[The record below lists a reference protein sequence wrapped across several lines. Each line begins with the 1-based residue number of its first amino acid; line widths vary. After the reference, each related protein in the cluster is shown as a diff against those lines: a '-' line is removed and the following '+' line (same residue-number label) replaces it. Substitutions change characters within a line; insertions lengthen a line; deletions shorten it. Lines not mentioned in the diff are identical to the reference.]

1 MLYIQHIITTCMY
14 YVKLCKKQNEKLL
27 KTYNLGQI
35 NTKTYEDKRQL
46 IMSDENM
53 FLDIVKICICILIGK
68 DSTEKLYNYIKNI
81 EFKRWTTTKEFKEI
95 LQEIQLK
102 EILEMSFLEDD
113 EDIIF
118 QTKKTK
124 EILEMIEYVTNKFY
138 EKFEKAKIE
147 ENLLDYIDL
156 EKYTLKLL
164 YDKKEDLSKEV
175 SKENTI
181 IKIEEK
187 YGSLDN
193 LRENIKI
200 EYDIEKLEE
209 IYNEIFEIIQER
221 FLNYTELLN
230 NKYVL
235 SDIAKAMKEDV
246 EEIAVD
252 EYQDINMLQE
262 YIIRA
267 VSNKNIFRVGDPK
280 QSIYGFRNS
289 RPELFVEK
297 ENNIDNENKVIY
309 LDKNFRSLENVL
321 EITNN
326 VFSRIMTKETGI
338 IDYNENHYLKKGR
351 YITGEFRL
359 QENSDI
365 SFLDNLEIS
374 SLSEEEIQDRIN
386 FFKPEILLINT
397 KEEEEESDDE
407 EDTEDNK
414 EVSEDINDETLEEI
428 ESIEKEAI
436 GIAKRIIT
444 LKEEYIRR
452 GKKLDYKDIVILLR
466 SVSNKAGRYQE
477 ILEKFGIPCYTDV
490 NESFL
495 EIPEVSLICSYLDII
510 ENPLNDINMLAVLR
524 SYFFKMDIDEF
535 TRIKVVE
542 KEITN
547 GQKENNFYESKKQKK
562 IFKYH

>member
-1 MLYIQHIITTCMY
+1 
-14 YVKLCKKQNEKLL
+14 
-27 KTYNLGQI
+27 
-35 NTKTYEDKRQL
+35 
-46 IMSDENM
+46 
-53 FLDIVKICICILIGK
+53 
-68 DSTEKLYNYIKNI
+68 
-81 EFKRWTTTKEFKEI
+81 
-95 LQEIQLK
+95 
-102 EILEMSFLEDD
+102 MSFLEDD

-138 EKFEKAKIE
+138 EKFEKAKTE

-164 YDKKEDLSKEV
+164 YDKKEEDKEKYKDLDKN
-175 SKENTI
+175 K
-181 IKIEEK
+181 EEK
-187 YGSLDN
+187 NLKKSNDLNNLNDSNNITEKIVEKYKDLES
-193 LRENIKI
+193 LRESIKI

-209 IYNEIFEIIQER
+209 IYNDIFEIIQKE

-235 SDIAKAMKEDV
+235 SNIAKSMKEDV

-359 QENSDI
+359 QGDSDK
-365 SFLDNLEIS
+365 SSLEDLEIS
-374 SLSEEEIQDRIN
+374 SLSEEEIKNRIN
-386 FFKPEILLINT
+386 FYKPEILMVNT
-397 KEEEEESDDE
+397 KESEEELDENNDENDINIEKDE
-407 EDTEDNK
+407 EEIR
-414 EVSEDINDETLEEI
+414 ELEEI
-428 ESIEKEAI
+428 ESLEKEAI
-436 GIAKRIIT
+436 AISKRIIG
-444 LKEEYIRR
+444 LKNEYKEN
-452 GKKLDYKDIVILLR
+452 GKNLEYRDIVILLR
-466 SVSNKAGRYQE
+466 SVNNKAGRYQE

-547 GQKENNFYESKKQKK
+547 GAKENNFYESILIYITYIDEKRKGNLQISLHEKMVYDKCKKLIEELERLKK
-562 IFKYH
+562 LEEEKGLYEVLKDIIIESRILYST

>member
-1 MLYIQHIITTCMY
+1 
-14 YVKLCKKQNEKLL
+14 
-27 KTYNLGQI
+27 
-35 NTKTYEDKRQL
+35 
-46 IMSDENM
+46 
-53 FLDIVKICICILIGK
+53 
-68 DSTEKLYNYIKNI
+68 
-81 EFKRWTTTKEFKEI
+81 
-95 LQEIQLK
+95 
-102 EILEMSFLEDD
+102 MSFLEDD

-124 EILEMIEYVTNKFY
+124 EVLEMIEYITAKFY
-138 EKFEKAKIE
+138 EKFEKIKME

-164 YDKKEDLSKEV
+164 YDKKEEGISLRISKQN
-175 SKENTI
+175 ENNI
-181 IKIEEK
+181 IDKIVEK
-187 YGSLDN
+187 YEDLDN
-193 LRENIKI
+193 LRESIKI

-209 IYNEIFEIIQER
+209 IYSNIAEIIESG
-221 FLNYTELLN
+221 FANYTESLN
-230 NKYVL
+230 NKYEL
-235 SDIAKAMKEDV
+235 SNIAKAMKEDV

-297 ENNIDNENKVIY
+297 EQNISNENKVIY

-359 QENSDI
+359 QENSNI
-365 SFLDNLEIS
+365 SDLESLEIY
-374 SLSEEEIQDRIN
+374 SLSEENIRNKIE

-397 KEEEEESDDE
+397 KEEEEEKEKDEDYNSDYDYDNS
-407 EDTEDNK
+407 DTGSDADTDDK
-414 EVSEDINDETLEEI
+414 ILEEI
-428 ESIEKEAI
+428 EGLEKEAI
-436 GIAKRIIT
+436 GIAKRIIK
-444 LKEEYIRR
+444 LREEYKKI
-452 GKKLDYKDIVILLR
+452 GKRLEYKDIVILLR
-466 SVSNKAGRYQE
+466 SVNKRAGRYQE
-477 ILEKFGIPCYTDV
+477 ILEKFGIPCYTDT

-547 GQKENNFYESKKQKK
+547 GQKENNFYESILIYISYIEEKINKNEVLKTAEKMVYSKCKKLVEELNRLKK
-562 IFKYH
+562 LEEEKGLYEVLKDIIIESRILYST

>member
-1 MLYIQHIITTCMY
+1 
-14 YVKLCKKQNEKLL
+14 
-27 KTYNLGQI
+27 
-35 NTKTYEDKRQL
+35 
-46 IMSDENM
+46 
-53 FLDIVKICICILIGK
+53 
-68 DSTEKLYNYIKNI
+68 
-81 EFKRWTTTKEFKEI
+81 
-95 LQEIQLK
+95 
-102 EILEMSFLEDD
+102 MSFLEDD
-113 EDIIF
+113 EDIIV

-124 EILEMIEYVTNKFY
+124 EILGMIEYVTNKFY
-138 EKFEKAKIE
+138 EKFEKAKTE

-164 YDKKEDLSKEV
+164 YDKKEEDKEKYKDLDKN
-175 SKENTI
+175 K
-181 IKIEEK
+181 EEK
-187 YGSLDN
+187 NLKKSNDLNNLNDSNNITEKIVEKYKDLES
-193 LRENIKI
+193 LRESIKI

-209 IYNEIFEIIQER
+209 IYNDIFEIIQKE

-230 NKYVL
+230 NKYML
-235 SDIAKAMKEDV
+235 SNIAKSMKEDV

-359 QENSDI
+359 QGDSDK
-365 SFLDNLEIS
+365 SSLEDLEIS
-374 SLSEEEIQDRIN
+374 LLSEEEIKNRIN
-386 FFKPEILLINT
+386 FYKPEILMVNT
-397 KEEEEESDDE
+397 KESEEELDENNDENDINIEKDE
-407 EDTEDNK
+407 EEIR
-414 EVSEDINDETLEEI
+414 ELEEI
-428 ESIEKEAI
+428 ESLEKEVIAI
-436 GIAKRIIT
+436 SKRIIG
-444 LKEEYIRR
+444 LKKEYKEN
-452 GKKLDYKDIVILLR
+452 GKNLEYRDIVILLR
-466 SVSNKAGRYQE
+466 SVNNKAGRYQE

-547 GQKENNFYESKKQKK
+547 GAKENNFYESILIYITYIDEKRKGNLQISLHEKMVYDKCKKLIEELERLKK
-562 IFKYH
+562 LEEEKGLYEVLKDIIIESRILYST

>member
-1 MLYIQHIITTCMY
+1 
-14 YVKLCKKQNEKLL
+14 
-27 KTYNLGQI
+27 
-35 NTKTYEDKRQL
+35 
-46 IMSDENM
+46 
-53 FLDIVKICICILIGK
+53 
-68 DSTEKLYNYIKNI
+68 
-81 EFKRWTTTKEFKEI
+81 
-95 LQEIQLK
+95 
-102 EILEMSFLEDD
+102 MSFLEDN

-124 EILEMIEYVTNKFY
+124 EILEMIEYITNKFY
-138 EKFEKAKIE
+138 EKFEKAKTE

-164 YDKKEDLSKEV
+164 YDKKEEDKEKCKDLDKN
-175 SKENTI
+175 K
-181 IKIEEK
+181 EEK
-187 YGSLDN
+187 KLKKSNDLNNLNDSNNIIEKIVERYKNLES
-193 LRENIKI
+193 LRESIKI

-209 IYNEIFEIIQER
+209 IYNDIFEIIQKE

-230 NKYVL
+230 NKYML
-235 SDIAKAMKEDV
+235 SNIAKSMKEDV

-297 ENNIDNENKVIY
+297 EDNIDNENKVIY

-359 QENSDI
+359 QG
-365 SFLDNLEIS
+365 DNDKSSLEDLEIS
-374 SLSEEEIQDRIN
+374 SLSEEEIKNRIN
-386 FFKPEILLINT
+386 FYKSEILMVNT
-397 KEEEEESDDE
+397 KESEEELDENNDENDIHIEKDE
-407 EDTEDNK
+407 EEIR
-414 EVSEDINDETLEEI
+414 ELEEI
-428 ESIEKEAI
+428 ESLEKEAI
-436 GIAKRIIT
+436 AISKRIIG
-444 LKEEYIRR
+444 LKNEYNEN
-452 GKKLDYKDIVILLR
+452 GKNLEYRDIVILLR
-466 SVSNKAGRYQE
+466 SVNNKAGRYQE

-547 GQKENNFYESKKQKK
+547 GAKENNFYESILIYITYIDEKRKENLQISLHEKMVYDKCKKLIEELERLKK
-562 IFKYH
+562 LEEEKGLYEVLKDIIIESRILYST

>member
-1 MLYIQHIITTCMY
+1 
-14 YVKLCKKQNEKLL
+14 
-27 KTYNLGQI
+27 
-35 NTKTYEDKRQL
+35 
-46 IMSDENM
+46 
-53 FLDIVKICICILIGK
+53 
-68 DSTEKLYNYIKNI
+68 
-81 EFKRWTTTKEFKEI
+81 
-95 LQEIQLK
+95 
-102 EILEMSFLEDD
+102 MSFLEDD

-138 EKFEKAKIE
+138 EKFEKAKTE

-164 YDKKEDLSKEV
+164 YDKKEQDNEV
-175 SKENTI
+175 DKD
-181 IKIEEK
+181 KEEK
-187 YGSLDN
+187 LDN
-193 LRENIKI
+193 LNYSDYSYNSNNITEKIGERYNDLEGLRESIKI

-235 SDIAKAMKEDV
+235 SDIAKSMKEDV

-365 SFLDNLEIS
+365 SSLDNLEIS

-397 KEEEEESDDE
+397 KEEEEESDDS
-407 EDTEDNK
+407 EDIEDNK
-414 EVSEDINDETLEEI
+414 EENKNEQKKENALEESEDINDETLEEI

-452 GKKLDYKDIVILLR
+452 GKKLDYKNIVILLR

-547 GQKENNFYESKKQKK
+547 GQKENNFYESILIYIEYIDEKAKENIQISLNEKMVYSKCKKLIEELNRLKK
-562 IFKYH
+562 LEEEKGLYEVLKDIIIESRILYST

>member
-1 MLYIQHIITTCMY
+1 
-14 YVKLCKKQNEKLL
+14 
-27 KTYNLGQI
+27 
-35 NTKTYEDKRQL
+35 
-46 IMSDENM
+46 
-53 FLDIVKICICILIGK
+53 
-68 DSTEKLYNYIKNI
+68 
-81 EFKRWTTTKEFKEI
+81 
-95 LQEIQLK
+95 
-102 EILEMSFLEDD
+102 MSFLEDD

-138 EKFEKAKIE
+138 EKFEKAKTE

-164 YDKKEDLSKEV
+164 YDKKEQDKEV
-175 SKENTI
+175 DK
-181 IKIEEK
+181 EEK
-187 YGSLDN
+187 LENLNYSDYSYNSNNIIEKIVEKYQDLES
-193 LRENIKI
+193 LRESIKI

-209 IYNEIFEIIQER
+209 IYNGIFKIIQER

-235 SDIAKAMKEDV
+235 SDIAKSMKEDV

-365 SFLDNLEIS
+365 SSLDDLEIS

-397 KEEEEESDDE
+397 KEEESDDL

-414 EVSEDINDETLEEI
+414 EENKNEQKKENALEKSEDINDETLEEI

-444 LKEEYIRR
+444 LKEEYIKR

-547 GQKENNFYESKKQKK
+547 GQKENNFYESILIYIDYIDEKAKENIQISLNEKMVYSKCKKLIEELNRLKK
-562 IFKYH
+562 LEEEKGLYEVLKDIIIESRILYST

>member
-1 MLYIQHIITTCMY
+1 
-14 YVKLCKKQNEKLL
+14 
-27 KTYNLGQI
+27 
-35 NTKTYEDKRQL
+35 
-46 IMSDENM
+46 
-53 FLDIVKICICILIGK
+53 
-68 DSTEKLYNYIKNI
+68 
-81 EFKRWTTTKEFKEI
+81 
-95 LQEIQLK
+95 
-102 EILEMSFLEDD
+102 MSFLEDD

-124 EILEMIEYVTNKFY
+124 EVLEMIEYITAKFY
-138 EKFEKAKIE
+138 EKFEKIKME

-164 YDKKEDLSKEV
+164 YDKKEEEGISLRISKQN
-175 SKENTI
+175 ENNI
-181 IKIEEK
+181 IGKIVEK
-187 YGSLDN
+187 YEDLDN
-193 LRENIKI
+193 LRESIKI

-209 IYNEIFEIIQER
+209 IYSNIAEIIESE
-221 FLNYTELLN
+221 FANYTESLN
-230 NKYVL
+230 NKYEL
-235 SDIAKAMKEDV
+235 SNIAKAMKEDV

-297 ENNIDNENKVIY
+297 EQNISNENKVIY

-359 QENSDI
+359 QENSNI
-365 SFLDNLEIS
+365 SDLENLEIY
-374 SLSEEEIQDRIN
+374 SLSEENIRNKIE

-397 KEEEEESDDE
+397 KEEEKEEDEEKDEGKNLEKNLEINLQNNIELASLGDDNENYDAETDDE
-407 EDTEDNK
+407 
-414 EVSEDINDETLEEI
+414 ILEEI
-428 ESIEKEAI
+428 EGLEKEAI
-436 GIAKRIIT
+436 GIAKRIIK
-444 LKEEYIRR
+444 LREEYKKI
-452 GKKLDYKDIVILLR
+452 GKRLEYKDIVILLR
-466 SVSNKAGRYQE
+466 SVNKRAGRYQE
-477 ILEKFGIPCYTDV
+477 ILEKFGIPCYTDT

-535 TRIKVVE
+535 TRIKVLE

-547 GQKENNFYESKKQKK
+547 GQKENNFYESILIYMSYIEEKINKNEVLKTAEKMVYSKCKKLVEELNRLKK
-562 IFKYH
+562 LEEEKGLYEVLKDIIIESRILYST

>member
-1 MLYIQHIITTCMY
+1 
-14 YVKLCKKQNEKLL
+14 
-27 KTYNLGQI
+27 
-35 NTKTYEDKRQL
+35 
-46 IMSDENM
+46 
-53 FLDIVKICICILIGK
+53 
-68 DSTEKLYNYIKNI
+68 
-81 EFKRWTTTKEFKEI
+81 
-95 LQEIQLK
+95 
-102 EILEMSFLEDD
+102 MSFLEDD
-113 EDIIF
+113 EDIIV

-124 EILEMIEYVTNKFY
+124 EILGMIEYVTNKFY
-138 EKFEKAKIE
+138 EKFEKAKTE

-164 YDKKEDLSKEV
+164 YDKKEEDKEKYKDLDKN
-175 SKENTI
+175 K
-181 IKIEEK
+181 EEK
-187 YGSLDN
+187 NLKKSNDLNNLNDSNNITEKIVEKYKDLES
-193 LRENIKI
+193 LRESIKI

-209 IYNEIFEIIQER
+209 IYNDIFEIIQKE

-230 NKYVL
+230 NKYML
-235 SDIAKAMKEDV
+235 SNIAKSMKEDV

-365 SFLDNLEIS
+365 SSLDDLEIS
-374 SLSEEEIQDRIN
+374 SLSEGEIQDMIN

-397 KEEEEESDDE
+397 KEEEEESDDVE
-407 EDTEDNK
+407 NTEGNK
-414 EVSEDINDETLEEI
+414 EENEDINNETLEEI

-547 GQKENNFYESKKQKK
+547 GQKENNFYESILIYIDYIDEKAKENIQISLNEKMVYSKCKKLIEELNRLKK
-562 IFKYH
+562 LEEEKGLYELLKDIIIESRILYST

>member
-1 MLYIQHIITTCMY
+1 
-14 YVKLCKKQNEKLL
+14 
-27 KTYNLGQI
+27 
-35 NTKTYEDKRQL
+35 
-46 IMSDENM
+46 
-53 FLDIVKICICILIGK
+53 
-68 DSTEKLYNYIKNI
+68 
-81 EFKRWTTTKEFKEI
+81 
-95 LQEIQLK
+95 
-102 EILEMSFLEDD
+102 MSFLEDD

-187 YGSLDN
+187 CGNLDN
-193 LRENIKI
+193 LRESIKI
-200 EYDIEKLEE
+200 EYDIAKLEE
-209 IYNEIFEIIQER
+209 IYNEIFGIIQER

-365 SFLDNLEIS
+365 SSLDNLEIS

-397 KEEEEESDDE
+397 KEEEESDDVE
-407 EDTEDNK
+407 GIDDNK
-414 EVSEDINDETLEEI
+414 EENKNEQKKENALEESEDINDETLEEI

-436 GIAKRIIT
+436 AIAKRIIA

-466 SVSNKAGRYQE
+466 SVNNKAGRYQE

-510 ENPLNDINMLAVLR
+510 ENPLNDMNMLAVLR

-547 GQKENNFYESKKQKK
+547 GQKENNFYESILIYIDYIDEKAKENIQISLKEKMVYSKCKKLIEELTRLKK
-562 IFKYH
+562 LEEEKGLYEVLKDIIIESRILYST

>member
-1 MLYIQHIITTCMY
+1 
-14 YVKLCKKQNEKLL
+14 
-27 KTYNLGQI
+27 
-35 NTKTYEDKRQL
+35 
-46 IMSDENM
+46 
-53 FLDIVKICICILIGK
+53 
-68 DSTEKLYNYIKNI
+68 
-81 EFKRWTTTKEFKEI
+81 
-95 LQEIQLK
+95 
-102 EILEMSFLEDD
+102 MSFLEDD

-124 EILEMIEYVTNKFY
+124 EVLEMIEYITAKFY
-138 EKFEKAKIE
+138 EKFEKIKME

-164 YDKKEDLSKEV
+164 YDKKEEGISLRISKQN
-175 SKENTI
+175 ENNI
-181 IKIEEK
+181 IEKIIEK
-187 YGSLDN
+187 YEDLDN
-193 LRENIKI
+193 LRESIKI

-209 IYNEIFEIIQER
+209 IYSNIAEIIESE
-221 FLNYTELLN
+221 FANYSENLN
-230 NKYVL
+230 NKYEL
-235 SDIAKAMKEDV
+235 SNIAKAMKEDV

-359 QENSDI
+359 QENSNI
-365 SFLDNLEIS
+365 SDLENLEIY
-374 SLSEEEIQDRIN
+374 SLSEENIRNKIE

-397 KEEEEESDDE
+397 KEEEEEEEKDEGKNLEKNLESNLQNNIELASLGDDNENYDNTDTDDE
-407 EDTEDNK
+407 
-414 EVSEDINDETLEEI
+414 ILEEI
-428 ESIEKEAI
+428 EGLEKEAI
-436 GIAKRIIT
+436 GIAKRIIK
-444 LKEEYIRR
+444 LREEYKKI
-452 GKKLDYKDIVILLR
+452 GKRLEYKDIVILLR
-466 SVSNKAGRYQE
+466 SVNKRAGRYQE
-477 ILEKFGIPCYTDV
+477 ILEKFGIPCYTDT

-535 TRIKVVE
+535 TRIKVLE

-547 GQKENNFYESKKQKK
+547 GQKENNFYESILIYISYIEEKINKNEALKTAEKMVYSKCKKLVEELNRLKK
-562 IFKYH
+562 LEEEKGLYEVLKDIIIESRILYGT

>member
-1 MLYIQHIITTCMY
+1 
-14 YVKLCKKQNEKLL
+14 
-27 KTYNLGQI
+27 
-35 NTKTYEDKRQL
+35 
-46 IMSDENM
+46 
-53 FLDIVKICICILIGK
+53 
-68 DSTEKLYNYIKNI
+68 
-81 EFKRWTTTKEFKEI
+81 
-95 LQEIQLK
+95 
-102 EILEMSFLEDD
+102 MSFLEDD
-113 EDIIF
+113 EDIIV

-124 EILEMIEYVTNKFY
+124 EILGMIEYVTNKFY
-138 EKFEKAKIE
+138 EKFEKAKTE

-164 YDKKEDLSKEV
+164 YDKKEEDKEKYKDLDKN
-175 SKENTI
+175 K
-181 IKIEEK
+181 EEK
-187 YGSLDN
+187 NLKKSNDLNNLNDSNNITEKIVEKYQDLES

-209 IYNEIFEIIQER
+209 IYNYIFEIIQKE

-230 NKYVL
+230 NKYML
-235 SDIAKAMKEDV
+235 SNIAKSMKEDV

-297 ENNIDNENKVIY
+297 EDNIDNENKVIY

-359 QENSDI
+359 QG
-365 SFLDNLEIS
+365 DNDKSSLEDLEIS
-374 SLSEEEIQDRIN
+374 LLSEEEIKNRIN
-386 FFKPEILLINT
+386 FYKPEILMVNT
-397 KEEEEESDDE
+397 KESEKELDENNDENDIHIEKDEEEIRE
-407 EDTEDNK
+407 
-414 EVSEDINDETLEEI
+414 LEEI
-428 ESIEKEAI
+428 ESLEKEAI
-436 GIAKRIIT
+436 AISKRIIG
-444 LKEEYIRR
+444 LKEEYKEN
-452 GKKLDYKDIVILLR
+452 GKNLEYRDIVILLR
-466 SVSNKAGRYQE
+466 SVNNKAGRYQE

-547 GQKENNFYESKKQKK
+547 GAKENNFYESILIYITYIDEKRKENLQISLHEKMVYDKCKKLIEELERLKK
-562 IFKYH
+562 LEEEKGLYEVLKDIIIESRILYST

>member
-1 MLYIQHIITTCMY
+1 
-14 YVKLCKKQNEKLL
+14 
-27 KTYNLGQI
+27 
-35 NTKTYEDKRQL
+35 
-46 IMSDENM
+46 
-53 FLDIVKICICILIGK
+53 
-68 DSTEKLYNYIKNI
+68 
-81 EFKRWTTTKEFKEI
+81 
-95 LQEIQLK
+95 
-102 EILEMSFLEDD
+102 MSFLEDD

-124 EILEMIEYVTNKFY
+124 EVLEMIEYITAKFY
-138 EKFEKAKIE
+138 EKFEKIKME

-164 YDKKEDLSKEV
+164 YDKKEEGISLRISKQN
-175 SKENTI
+175 ENNI
-181 IKIEEK
+181 IGKIVEK
-187 YGSLDN
+187 YEDLDN
-193 LRENIKI
+193 LRESIKI
-200 EYDIEKLEE
+200 EYDIEKLEK
-209 IYNEIFEIIQER
+209 IYSNIAEIIESE
-221 FLNYTELLN
+221 FANYTESLN
-230 NKYVL
+230 NKYEL
-235 SDIAKAMKEDV
+235 SNIAKAMKEDV

-297 ENNIDNENKVIY
+297 EQNISNENKVIY

-359 QENSDI
+359 QENSNI
-365 SFLDNLEIS
+365 SDLENLEIY
-374 SLSEEEIQDRIN
+374 SLSEENIRNKIE

-397 KEEEEESDDE
+397 KEEEEEEEKDEGKNLEKNLESNLQNNIELASLGDDNENYDNTDTDDE
-407 EDTEDNK
+407 
-414 EVSEDINDETLEEI
+414 ILEEI
-428 ESIEKEAI
+428 EGLEKEAI
-436 GIAKRIIT
+436 GIAKRIIK
-444 LKEEYIRR
+444 LREEYKKI
-452 GKKLDYKDIVILLR
+452 GKRLEYKDIVILLR
-466 SVSNKAGRYQE
+466 SVNKRAGRYQE
-477 ILEKFGIPCYTDV
+477 ILEKFGIPCYTDT

-547 GQKENNFYESKKQKK
+547 GQKENNFYESILIYISYIEEKINKNEVLKTAEKMVYSKCKKLVEELNRLKK
-562 IFKYH
+562 LEEEKGLYEVLKDIIIESRILYST

>member
-1 MLYIQHIITTCMY
+1 
-14 YVKLCKKQNEKLL
+14 
-27 KTYNLGQI
+27 
-35 NTKTYEDKRQL
+35 
-46 IMSDENM
+46 
-53 FLDIVKICICILIGK
+53 
-68 DSTEKLYNYIKNI
+68 
-81 EFKRWTTTKEFKEI
+81 
-95 LQEIQLK
+95 
-102 EILEMSFLEDD
+102 MSFLEDD

-124 EILEMIEYVTNKFY
+124 EVLEMIEYITNKFY
-138 EKFEKAKIE
+138 EKFEKAKTE

-164 YDKKEDLSKEV
+164 YDKKEEEGISLIISKQN
-175 SKENTI
+175 ENNI
-181 IKIEEK
+181 IGKIIEK
-187 YGSLDN
+187 YEDLDN
-193 LRENIKI
+193 LRESIKI

-209 IYNEIFEIIQER
+209 IYSNIVEIIESG
-221 FLNYTELLN
+221 FANYTESLN
-230 NKYVL
+230 NKYEL
-235 SDIAKAMKEDV
+235 SDIAKSMKEDV

-267 VSNKNIFRVGDPK
+267 VGNKNIFRVGDPK

-365 SFLDNLEIS
+365 SSLDDLEIS

-397 KEEEEESDDE
+397 KEEEEESDDI

-414 EVSEDINDETLEEI
+414 EENKNEQKKENALTEESEDINDETLEEI

-436 GIAKRIIT
+436 GIAKRIIA

-547 GQKENNFYESKKQKK
+547 GQKENNFYESILIYIGYIDEKAKENIPISLNEKMVYSKCKKLIEELNRLKK
-562 IFKYH
+562 LEEEKGLYEVLKDIIIESRILYST

>member
-1 MLYIQHIITTCMY
+1 
-14 YVKLCKKQNEKLL
+14 
-27 KTYNLGQI
+27 
-35 NTKTYEDKRQL
+35 
-46 IMSDENM
+46 
-53 FLDIVKICICILIGK
+53 
-68 DSTEKLYNYIKNI
+68 
-81 EFKRWTTTKEFKEI
+81 
-95 LQEIQLK
+95 
-102 EILEMSFLEDD
+102 MSFLEDD

-124 EILEMIEYVTNKFY
+124 EVLEMIEYITAKFY
-138 EKFEKAKIE
+138 EKFEKIKME

-164 YDKKEDLSKEV
+164 YDKKEEEGISLRISKQN
-175 SKENTI
+175 ENNI
-181 IKIEEK
+181 IGKIVEK
-187 YGSLDN
+187 YEDLDN
-193 LRENIKI
+193 LRESIKI

-209 IYNEIFEIIQER
+209 IYSNIAEIIESE
-221 FLNYTELLN
+221 FTNYSENLN
-230 NKYVL
+230 NKYEL
-235 SDIAKAMKEDV
+235 SNIAKAMKEDV

-297 ENNIDNENKVIY
+297 EQNISNENKVIY

-359 QENSDI
+359 LENSNI
-365 SFLDNLEIS
+365 SDLENLEIY
-374 SLSEEEIQDRIN
+374 SLSEENIRNKIE

-397 KEEEEESDDE
+397 KEEEKEEDEEKDEGKNLEINLQNNIELASLGDDNENYDAETDDE
-407 EDTEDNK
+407 
-414 EVSEDINDETLEEI
+414 ILEEI
-428 ESIEKEAI
+428 EGLEKEAI
-436 GIAKRIIT
+436 GIAKRIIK
-444 LKEEYIRR
+444 LREEYKKI
-452 GKKLDYKDIVILLR
+452 GKRLEYKDIVILLR
-466 SVSNKAGRYQE
+466 SVNKRAGRYQE
-477 ILEKFGIPCYTDV
+477 ILEKFGIPCYTDT

-535 TRIKVVE
+535 TRIKVLE

-547 GQKENNFYESKKQKK
+547 GQKENNFYESILIYMSYIEEKINKNEVLKTAEKMVYSKCKKLVEELNRLKK
-562 IFKYH
+562 LEEEKGLYEVLKDIIIESRILYST

>member
-1 MLYIQHIITTCMY
+1 
-14 YVKLCKKQNEKLL
+14 
-27 KTYNLGQI
+27 
-35 NTKTYEDKRQL
+35 
-46 IMSDENM
+46 
-53 FLDIVKICICILIGK
+53 
-68 DSTEKLYNYIKNI
+68 
-81 EFKRWTTTKEFKEI
+81 
-95 LQEIQLK
+95 
-102 EILEMSFLEDD
+102 MSFLEDD

-124 EILEMIEYVTNKFY
+124 EVLEMIEYITAKFY
-138 EKFEKAKIE
+138 EKFEKIKME

-164 YDKKEDLSKEV
+164 YDKKEEGISLRISKQN
-175 SKENTI
+175 ENNI
-181 IKIEEK
+181 IGKIVEK
-187 YGSLDN
+187 YEDLDN
-193 LRENIKI
+193 LRESIKI

-209 IYNEIFEIIQER
+209 IYSNIAEIIESG
-221 FLNYTELLN
+221 FTNYTESLN
-230 NKYVL
+230 NKYEL
-235 SDIAKAMKEDV
+235 SNIAKAMKEDV

-297 ENNIDNENKVIY
+297 EQNISNENKVIY

-321 EITNN
+321 EIINN

-359 QENSDI
+359 QENSNI
-365 SFLDNLEIS
+365 SDLESLEIY
-374 SLSEEEIQDRIN
+374 SLSEENIRNKIE

-397 KEEEEESDDE
+397 KEEEEEKDERKNLEKNLESNLQNNIELASLGDDDNENYDNSDSDDE
-407 EDTEDNK
+407 
-414 EVSEDINDETLEEI
+414 ILEEI
-428 ESIEKEAI
+428 EGLEKEAI

-444 LKEEYIRR
+444 LREEYKKI
-452 GKKLDYKDIVILLR
+452 GKRLEYKDIVILLR
-466 SVSNKAGRYQE
+466 SVNKRAGRYQE
-477 ILEKFGIPCYTDV
+477 ILEKFGIPCYTDT

-535 TRIKVVE
+535 TRIKVLE

-547 GQKENNFYESKKQKK
+547 GQKENNFYESILIYMSYIEEKINKNEALKTVEKMVYSKCKKLVEELNRLKK
-562 IFKYH
+562 LEEEKGLYEVLKDIIIESRILYGT

>member
-1 MLYIQHIITTCMY
+1 
-14 YVKLCKKQNEKLL
+14 
-27 KTYNLGQI
+27 
-35 NTKTYEDKRQL
+35 
-46 IMSDENM
+46 
-53 FLDIVKICICILIGK
+53 
-68 DSTEKLYNYIKNI
+68 
-81 EFKRWTTTKEFKEI
+81 
-95 LQEIQLK
+95 
-102 EILEMSFLEDD
+102 MSFLEDD

-138 EKFEKAKIE
+138 EKFEKAKTE

-164 YDKKEDLSKEV
+164 YDKKEEDKEKYKDLDKN
-175 SKENTI
+175 K
-181 IKIEEK
+181 EEK
-187 YGSLDN
+187 KLKKSNDLNNLNDSNNIIEKIVEKYQDLGSL
-193 LRENIKI
+193 RESIKI

-209 IYNEIFEIIQER
+209 IYNDIFEIIQKE

-230 NKYVL
+230 NKYML
-235 SDIAKAMKEDV
+235 SNIAKSMKEDV

-359 QENSDI
+359 QG
-365 SFLDNLEIS
+365 DNDKSSLEDLEIS
-374 SLSEEEIQDRIN
+374 LLSEEEIKNRIN
-386 FFKPEILLINT
+386 FYKPEILMVNT
-397 KEEEEESDDE
+397 KESEEELDENNDENDINIEKDE
-407 EDTEDNK
+407 EEIR
-414 EVSEDINDETLEEI
+414 ELEEI
-428 ESIEKEAI
+428 ESLEKEAI
-436 GIAKRIIT
+436 AISKRIIG
-444 LKEEYIRR
+444 LENEYKENGKNLEYR
-452 GKKLDYKDIVILLR
+452 DIVILLR
-466 SVSNKAGRYQE
+466 SVNNKAGRYQE

-547 GQKENNFYESKKQKK
+547 GAKENNFYESILIYITYIDEKRKGNLQISLHEKMVYDKCKKLIEELERLKK
-562 IFKYH
+562 LEEEKGLYEVLKDIIIESRILYST

>member
-1 MLYIQHIITTCMY
+1 
-14 YVKLCKKQNEKLL
+14 
-27 KTYNLGQI
+27 
-35 NTKTYEDKRQL
+35 
-46 IMSDENM
+46 
-53 FLDIVKICICILIGK
+53 
-68 DSTEKLYNYIKNI
+68 
-81 EFKRWTTTKEFKEI
+81 
-95 LQEIQLK
+95 
-102 EILEMSFLEDD
+102 MSFLEDD

-147 ENLLDYIDL
+147 QNLLDYIDL

-164 YDKKEDLSKEV
+164 YDKKEQDNEVDKEEKLDNLNYLD
-175 SKENTI
+175 SSDYSYNSNNITE
-181 IKIEEK
+181 KIEER
-187 YGSLDN
+187 YNDLES
-193 LRENIKI
+193 LRESIKI

-235 SDIAKAMKEDV
+235 SGIAKAMKEDV

-365 SFLDNLEIS
+365 SSLENLEIS

-397 KEEEEESDDE
+397 KEEESDDVKDIEDYKE
-407 EDTEDNK
+407 ENK
-414 EVSEDINDETLEEI
+414 NEQKKENALEESEDINDETLEEI

-547 GQKENNFYESKKQKK
+547 GQKENNFYESILIYIDYIDEKAKENIQISLNEKMVYSKCKKLIEELNRLKK
-562 IFKYH
+562 LEEEKGLYELLKDIIIESRILYST

>member
-1 MLYIQHIITTCMY
+1 
-14 YVKLCKKQNEKLL
+14 
-27 KTYNLGQI
+27 
-35 NTKTYEDKRQL
+35 
-46 IMSDENM
+46 
-53 FLDIVKICICILIGK
+53 
-68 DSTEKLYNYIKNI
+68 
-81 EFKRWTTTKEFKEI
+81 
-95 LQEIQLK
+95 
-102 EILEMSFLEDD
+102 MSFLEDD

-124 EILEMIEYVTNKFY
+124 EVLEMIEYITAKFY
-138 EKFEKAKIE
+138 EKFEKIKME

-164 YDKKEDLSKEV
+164 YDKKEEEGISLRISKQN
-175 SKENTI
+175 ENNI
-181 IKIEEK
+181 IGKIVEK
-187 YGSLDN
+187 YEDLDN
-193 LRENIKI
+193 LRESIKI

-209 IYNEIFEIIQER
+209 IYNNIVEIIESG
-221 FLNYTELLN
+221 FANYSENLN
-230 NKYVL
+230 NKYEL
-235 SDIAKAMKEDV
+235 SNIAKAMKEDV

-359 QENSDI
+359 QENSNI
-365 SFLDNLEIS
+365 SDLENLEIY
-374 SLSEEEIQDRIN
+374 SLSEENIRNKIE

-397 KEEEEESDDE
+397 KEEEKEEEKDEVKNLEKNLESNLKNNIELASLGDDDNENYDNTDTDSDDE
-407 EDTEDNK
+407 
-414 EVSEDINDETLEEI
+414 ILEEI
-428 ESIEKEAI
+428 EGLEKEAI

-444 LKEEYIRR
+444 LREEYKKI
-452 GKKLDYKDIVILLR
+452 GKRLEYKDIVILLR
-466 SVSNKAGRYQE
+466 SVNKRAGRYQE
-477 ILEKFGIPCYTDV
+477 ILEKFGIPCYTDT

-535 TRIKVVE
+535 TRIKVLE

-547 GQKENNFYESKKQKK
+547 GQKENNFYESILIYISYIEEKINKNEALKTVEKMVYSKCKKVIEELNRLKK
-562 IFKYH
+562 LEEEKGLYEVLKDIIIESRILYST

>member
-1 MLYIQHIITTCMY
+1 
-14 YVKLCKKQNEKLL
+14 
-27 KTYNLGQI
+27 
-35 NTKTYEDKRQL
+35 
-46 IMSDENM
+46 
-53 FLDIVKICICILIGK
+53 
-68 DSTEKLYNYIKNI
+68 
-81 EFKRWTTTKEFKEI
+81 
-95 LQEIQLK
+95 
-102 EILEMSFLEDD
+102 MSFLEDD

-124 EILEMIEYVTNKFY
+124 EILEMIEYITNKFY
-138 EKFEKAKIE
+138 EKFEKAKTE

-164 YDKKEDLSKEV
+164 YDKKEQDKEV
-175 SKENTI
+175 DKD
-181 IKIEEK
+181 KEEK
-187 YGSLDN
+187 LDN
-193 LRENIKI
+193 LNYSDSSDYSYNSNNIIEKIVERYNDLESLRESIKI

-230 NKYVL
+230 NKYEL
-235 SDIAKAMKEDV
+235 SDIAKSMKEDV

-365 SFLDNLEIS
+365 SSLDDLEIS

-397 KEEEEESDDE
+397 KEEEEESDDV
-407 EDTEDNK
+407 EDREGNK
-414 EVSEDINDETLEEI
+414 EENKNEQKKENALEESEDINDETLEEI

-436 GIAKRIIT
+436 AIAKRIIA

-547 GQKENNFYESKKQKK
+547 GQKENNFYESILIYIEYVDEKAKENIQISLNEKMVYSKCKKLIEELTRLKK
-562 IFKYH
+562 LEEEKGLYEVLKDIIIESRILYST

>member
-1 MLYIQHIITTCMY
+1 MY
-14 YVKLCKKQNEKLL
+14 
-27 KTYNLGQI
+27 
-35 NTKTYEDKRQL
+35 
-46 IMSDENM
+46 
-53 FLDIVKICICILIGK
+53 
-68 DSTEKLYNYIKNI
+68 
-81 EFKRWTTTKEFKEI
+81 
-95 LQEIQLK
+95 
-102 EILEMSFLEDD
+102 FLEDD

-147 ENLLDYIDL
+147 KNLLDYIDL

-164 YDKKEDLSKEV
+164 YDKKEQDKEV
-175 SKENTI
+175 DK
-181 IKIEEK
+181 EEK
-187 YGSLDN
+187 LNNFNYSDYSDN
-193 LRENIKI
+193 SKNIIEKIVEKYQDLESLRENIKI

-209 IYNEIFEIIQER
+209 IYNEIFGIIQER

-235 SDIAKAMKEDV
+235 SDIAKSMKEDV

-365 SFLDNLEIS
+365 SSLEDLEIS

-397 KEEEEESDDE
+397 KEEESDDV

-414 EVSEDINDETLEEI
+414 EENKNEQKKENALEESEDINDETLEEI

-436 GIAKRIIT
+436 AIAKRIIA

-547 GQKENNFYESKKQKK
+547 GQKENNFYESILIYIEYVDEKAKENIQISLNEKMVYSKCKKLIEELTRLKK
-562 IFKYH
+562 LEEEKGLYEVLKDIIIESRILYST

>member
-1 MLYIQHIITTCMY
+1 
-14 YVKLCKKQNEKLL
+14 
-27 KTYNLGQI
+27 
-35 NTKTYEDKRQL
+35 
-46 IMSDENM
+46 
-53 FLDIVKICICILIGK
+53 
-68 DSTEKLYNYIKNI
+68 
-81 EFKRWTTTKEFKEI
+81 
-95 LQEIQLK
+95 
-102 EILEMSFLEDD
+102 MSFLEDD

-138 EKFEKAKIE
+138 EKFEKVKTE

-187 YGSLDN
+187 CGNLDN

-200 EYDIEKLEE
+200 EYDIAKLEE
-209 IYNEIFEIIQER
+209 IYNEIFGIIQER

-365 SFLDNLEIS
+365 SSLDNLEIS

-397 KEEEEESDDE
+397 KEEEESDDVE
-407 EDTEDNK
+407 GIDDNK
-414 EVSEDINDETLEEI
+414 EENKNEQKKENALEESEDINDETLEEI

-436 GIAKRIIT
+436 AIAKRIIA

-466 SVSNKAGRYQE
+466 SVNNKAGRYQE

-510 ENPLNDINMLAVLR
+510 ENPLNDMNMLAVLR

-547 GQKENNFYESKKQKK
+547 GQKENNFYESILIYIDYIDEKAKENIQISLKEKMVYSKCKKLIEELTRLKK
-562 IFKYH
+562 LEEEKGLYEVLKDIIIESRILYST

>member
-1 MLYIQHIITTCMY
+1 
-14 YVKLCKKQNEKLL
+14 
-27 KTYNLGQI
+27 
-35 NTKTYEDKRQL
+35 
-46 IMSDENM
+46 
-53 FLDIVKICICILIGK
+53 
-68 DSTEKLYNYIKNI
+68 
-81 EFKRWTTTKEFKEI
+81 
-95 LQEIQLK
+95 
-102 EILEMSFLEDD
+102 MSFLEDD

-138 EKFEKAKIE
+138 EKFEKAKTE

-164 YDKKEDLSKEV
+164 YDKKEEDKEKYKDLDKN
-175 SKENTI
+175 K
-181 IKIEEK
+181 EEK
-187 YGSLDN
+187 NLKKSNDLNNLNDSNNITEKIVEKYKDLES
-193 LRENIKI
+193 LRESIKI

-209 IYNEIFEIIQER
+209 IYNDIFEIIQKE

-230 NKYVL
+230 NKYML
-235 SDIAKAMKEDV
+235 SNIAKSMKEDV
-246 EEIAVD
+246 EETAVD

-359 QENSDI
+359 EGDSDK
-365 SFLDNLEIS
+365 SSLEDLEIS
-374 SLSEEEIQDRIN
+374 SLSEEEIKNRIN
-386 FFKPEILLINT
+386 FYKPEILMVNT
-397 KEEEEESDDE
+397 KESEEELDENNDENDINIEKDE
-407 EDTEDNK
+407 EEIR
-414 EVSEDINDETLEEI
+414 ELEEI
-428 ESIEKEAI
+428 ESLEKEAI
-436 GIAKRIIT
+436 AISKRIIG
-444 LKEEYIRR
+444 LKNEYKEN
-452 GKKLDYKDIVILLR
+452 GKNLEYRDIVILLR

-547 GQKENNFYESKKQKK
+547 GAKENNFYESILIYITYIDEKRKENLQISLHEKMIYDKCKKLIEELERLKK
-562 IFKYH
+562 LEEEKGLYEVLKDIIIESRILYST

>member
-1 MLYIQHIITTCMY
+1 
-14 YVKLCKKQNEKLL
+14 
-27 KTYNLGQI
+27 
-35 NTKTYEDKRQL
+35 
-46 IMSDENM
+46 
-53 FLDIVKICICILIGK
+53 
-68 DSTEKLYNYIKNI
+68 
-81 EFKRWTTTKEFKEI
+81 
-95 LQEIQLK
+95 
-102 EILEMSFLEDD
+102 MSFLEDD
-113 EDIIF
+113 EDIIY

-124 EILEMIEYVTNKFY
+124 EVLEMIEYVTNKFY
-138 EKFEKAKIE
+138 EKFEKAKTE

-164 YDKKEDLSKEV
+164 YDKKEQDKEV
-175 SKENTI
+175 DKEEKLNNFNYSNNSNNI
-181 IKIEEK
+181 IEKIEER
-187 YGSLDN
+187 YNDLES
-193 LRENIKI
+193 LRESIKI

-235 SDIAKAMKEDV
+235 SDIAKSMKEDV

-365 SFLDNLEIS
+365 SSLEDLEIS

-397 KEEEEESDDE
+397 KEEEEEEKSDDVE
-407 EDTEDNK
+407 GIDDNK
-414 EVSEDINDETLEEI
+414 EENKNEQKKENALEESEDINDETLEEI

-436 GIAKRIIT
+436 GIAKKIIA
-444 LKEEYIRR
+444 LKEEYIKR

-477 ILEKFGIPCYTDV
+477 ILEKFGISCYTDV

-547 GQKENNFYESKKQKK
+547 GQKENNFYESILIYIEYIDEKAKENIQISLKEKMVYSKCKKLIEELIRLKK
-562 IFKYH
+562 LEEEKGLYEVLKNIIIESRILYST

>member
-1 MLYIQHIITTCMY
+1 
-14 YVKLCKKQNEKLL
+14 
-27 KTYNLGQI
+27 
-35 NTKTYEDKRQL
+35 
-46 IMSDENM
+46 
-53 FLDIVKICICILIGK
+53 
-68 DSTEKLYNYIKNI
+68 
-81 EFKRWTTTKEFKEI
+81 
-95 LQEIQLK
+95 
-102 EILEMSFLEDD
+102 MSFLEDD

-124 EILEMIEYVTNKFY
+124 EVLEMIEYITAKFY
-138 EKFEKAKIE
+138 EKFEKIKME

-164 YDKKEDLSKEV
+164 YDKKEEEGISLRISKQN
-175 SKENTI
+175 ENNI
-181 IKIEEK
+181 IGKIVEK
-187 YGSLDN
+187 YEDLDN
-193 LRENIKI
+193 LRESIKI

-209 IYNEIFEIIQER
+209 IYNNIAEIIESE
-221 FLNYTELLN
+221 FANYSENLN
-230 NKYVL
+230 NKYEL
-235 SDIAKAMKEDV
+235 SNIAKAMKEDV

-297 ENNIDNENKVIY
+297 EQNISNENKVIY

-359 QENSDI
+359 QENSSI
-365 SFLDNLEIS
+365 SDLANLEIY
-374 SLSEEEIQDRIN
+374 SLSEENIRNKIE

-397 KEEEEESDDE
+397 KEEEKEEEEEKDERKNLEKNLESNLQNNIELASLGDDNENYDAETDDE
-407 EDTEDNK
+407 
-414 EVSEDINDETLEEI
+414 ILEEI
-428 ESIEKEAI
+428 EGLEKEAI
-436 GIAKRIIT
+436 GIAKRIIK
-444 LKEEYIRR
+444 LREEYKKK
-452 GKKLDYKDIVILLR
+452 GKRLEYKDIVILLR
-466 SVSNKAGRYQE
+466 SVNKRAGRYQE
-477 ILEKFGIPCYTDV
+477 ILEKFGIPCYTDT

-547 GQKENNFYESKKQKK
+547 GQKENNFYESILIYISYIEEKINKNEALKTVEKMVYSKCKKVIEELNRLKK
-562 IFKYH
+562 LEEEKGLYEVLKDIIIESRILYGT

>member
-1 MLYIQHIITTCMY
+1 
-14 YVKLCKKQNEKLL
+14 
-27 KTYNLGQI
+27 
-35 NTKTYEDKRQL
+35 
-46 IMSDENM
+46 
-53 FLDIVKICICILIGK
+53 
-68 DSTEKLYNYIKNI
+68 
-81 EFKRWTTTKEFKEI
+81 
-95 LQEIQLK
+95 
-102 EILEMSFLEDD
+102 MSFLEDD

-124 EILEMIEYVTNKFY
+124 EVLEMIEYITNKFY
-138 EKFEKAKIE
+138 EKFEKVKTE

-164 YDKKEDLSKEV
+164 YDKKEEDKEKHKDLDKN
-175 SKENTI
+175 K
-181 IKIEEK
+181 EEK
-187 YGSLDN
+187 KLKKSNDLNNLNDSNNITEKIVEKYQDLES
-193 LRENIKI
+193 LRESIKI

-209 IYNEIFEIIQER
+209 IYNEIFEILQKE

-230 NKYVL
+230 NKYML
-235 SDIAKAMKEDV
+235 SDIAKSMKEDV
-246 EEIAVD
+246 EEMAVD

-297 ENNIDNENKVIY
+297 ENNIDDENKVIY

-359 QENSDI
+359 QGDSDK
-365 SFLDNLEIS
+365 SSLEDLEIA
-374 SLSEEEIQDRIN
+374 SLSEEEIKNRIN
-386 FFKPEILLINT
+386 FYKPEILMVNT
-397 KEEEEESDDE
+397 KESEEKLDE
-407 EDTEDNK
+407 NNDEN
-414 EVSEDINDETLEEI
+414 DINIEKDEEEI
-428 ESIEKEAI
+428 ESLEKEAI
-436 GIAKRIIT
+436 AISKRIIG
-444 LKEEYIRR
+444 LKEEYKEN
-452 GKKLDYKDIVILLR
+452 GKNLEYRDIVILLR

-542 KEITN
+542 KEIIN
-547 GQKENNFYESKKQKK
+547 GAKENNFYESILIYITYIDEKRKENLQISLHEKMVYDKCKNLIEELERLKKLEEEKGLYEVLK
-562 IFKYH
+562 DIIIESRILYST

>member
-1 MLYIQHIITTCMY
+1 
-14 YVKLCKKQNEKLL
+14 
-27 KTYNLGQI
+27 
-35 NTKTYEDKRQL
+35 
-46 IMSDENM
+46 
-53 FLDIVKICICILIGK
+53 
-68 DSTEKLYNYIKNI
+68 
-81 EFKRWTTTKEFKEI
+81 
-95 LQEIQLK
+95 
-102 EILEMSFLEDD
+102 MSFLEDD

-124 EILEMIEYVTNKFY
+124 EVLEMIEYITAKFY
-138 EKFEKAKIE
+138 EKFEKIKME

-164 YDKKEDLSKEV
+164 YDKKEEGISLRISKQN
-175 SKENTI
+175 ENNI
-181 IKIEEK
+181 IGKIVEK
-187 YGSLDN
+187 YEDLDN
-193 LRENIKI
+193 LRESIKI
-200 EYDIEKLEE
+200 EYDIEKLEK
-209 IYNEIFEIIQER
+209 IYSNIAEIIESE
-221 FLNYTELLN
+221 FANYTESLN
-230 NKYVL
+230 NKYEL
-235 SDIAKAMKEDV
+235 SNIAKAMKEDV

-297 ENNIDNENKVIY
+297 EQNISNENKVIY

-359 QENSDI
+359 QENSNI
-365 SFLDNLEIS
+365 SDLESLEIY
-374 SLSEEEIQDRIN
+374 SLSEENIRNKIE

-397 KEEEEESDDE
+397 KEEEEEKDERKNLEKNLESNLQNNIELASLGDDDNENYDNSDSDDE
-407 EDTEDNK
+407 
-414 EVSEDINDETLEEI
+414 ILEEI
-428 ESIEKEAI
+428 EGLEKEAI

-444 LKEEYIRR
+444 LREEYKKI
-452 GKKLDYKDIVILLR
+452 GKRLEYKDIVILLR
-466 SVSNKAGRYQE
+466 SVNKRAGRYQE
-477 ILEKFGIPCYTDV
+477 ILEKFGIPCYTDT

-547 GQKENNFYESKKQKK
+547 GQKENNFYESILIYISYIEEKINKNEALKTAEKMVYSKCKKLVEELNRLKK
-562 IFKYH
+562 LEEEKGLYEVLKDIIIESRILYST

>member
-1 MLYIQHIITTCMY
+1 
-14 YVKLCKKQNEKLL
+14 
-27 KTYNLGQI
+27 
-35 NTKTYEDKRQL
+35 
-46 IMSDENM
+46 
-53 FLDIVKICICILIGK
+53 
-68 DSTEKLYNYIKNI
+68 
-81 EFKRWTTTKEFKEI
+81 
-95 LQEIQLK
+95 
-102 EILEMSFLEDD
+102 MSFLEDD

-124 EILEMIEYVTNKFY
+124 EVLEMIEYITAKFY
-138 EKFEKAKIE
+138 EKFEKIKME

-164 YDKKEDLSKEV
+164 YDKKEEEGISLRISKQN
-175 SKENTI
+175 ENNI
-181 IKIEEK
+181 IGKIVEK
-187 YGSLDN
+187 YEDLDN
-193 LRENIKI
+193 LRESIKI

-209 IYNEIFEIIQER
+209 IYSNIAEIIESG
-221 FLNYTELLN
+221 FANYTESLN
-230 NKYVL
+230 NKYEL
-235 SDIAKAMKEDV
+235 SNIAKAMKEDV

-359 QENSDI
+359 QENSNI
-365 SFLDNLEIS
+365 SDLENLEIY
-374 SLSEEEIQDRIN
+374 SLSEENIRNKIE

-397 KEEEEESDDE
+397 KEEEEEKEEDEEKDEGKNLEKNLEINLQNNIELASLGDDNENYDAETDDE
-407 EDTEDNK
+407 
-414 EVSEDINDETLEEI
+414 ILEEI
-428 ESIEKEAI
+428 EGLEKEAI
-436 GIAKRIIT
+436 GIAKRIIK
-444 LKEEYIRR
+444 LREEYKKI
-452 GKKLDYKDIVILLR
+452 GKRLEYKDIVILLR
-466 SVSNKAGRYQE
+466 SVNKRAGRYQE
-477 ILEKFGIPCYTDV
+477 ILEKFGIPCYTDT

-535 TRIKVVE
+535 TRIKVLE

-547 GQKENNFYESKKQKK
+547 GQKENNFYESILIYMSYIEEKINKNEVLKTAEKMVYSKCKKLVEELNRLKK
-562 IFKYH
+562 LEEEKGLYEVLKDIIIESRILYST

>member
-1 MLYIQHIITTCMY
+1 
-14 YVKLCKKQNEKLL
+14 
-27 KTYNLGQI
+27 
-35 NTKTYEDKRQL
+35 
-46 IMSDENM
+46 
-53 FLDIVKICICILIGK
+53 
-68 DSTEKLYNYIKNI
+68 
-81 EFKRWTTTKEFKEI
+81 
-95 LQEIQLK
+95 
-102 EILEMSFLEDD
+102 MSFLEDD
-113 EDIIF
+113 EDIIV

-138 EKFEKAKIE
+138 EKFEKAKTE

-164 YDKKEDLSKEV
+164 YDKKEEDKEKYKDLDKN
-175 SKENTI
+175 K
-181 IKIEEK
+181 EEK
-187 YGSLDN
+187 SLKKSNDLN
-193 LRENIKI
+193 NLNDSNNITEKIVEKYKDLESLRESIKI

-209 IYNEIFEIIQER
+209 IYNDIFEIIQKE

-230 NKYVL
+230 NKYML
-235 SDIAKAMKEDV
+235 SNIAKSMKEDV

-297 ENNIDNENKVIY
+297 EDNIDNENKVIY

-359 QENSDI
+359 QGDSDK
-365 SFLDNLEIS
+365 SSLEDLEIY
-374 SLSEEEIQDRIN
+374 SLSEEEIKDRIN
-386 FFKPEILLINT
+386 FYKPEILMVNT
-397 KEEEEESDDE
+397 KESEEELDENNDENDINIEKDE
-407 EDTEDNK
+407 EEIR
-414 EVSEDINDETLEEI
+414 ELEEI
-428 ESIEKEAI
+428 ESLEKEAI
-436 GIAKRIIT
+436 AISKRIIG
-444 LKEEYIRR
+444 LKNEYKEN
-452 GKKLDYKDIVILLR
+452 GKNLEYRDIVILLR
-466 SVSNKAGRYQE
+466 SVNNKAGRYQE
-477 ILEKFGIPCYTDV
+477 MLEKFGIPCYTDV

-547 GQKENNFYESKKQKK
+547 GAKENNFYESILIYITYIDEKRKGNLQISLHEKMVYDKCKKLIEELERLKK
-562 IFKYH
+562 LEEEKGLYEVLKDIIIESRILYST

>member
-1 MLYIQHIITTCMY
+1 
-14 YVKLCKKQNEKLL
+14 
-27 KTYNLGQI
+27 
-35 NTKTYEDKRQL
+35 
-46 IMSDENM
+46 
-53 FLDIVKICICILIGK
+53 
-68 DSTEKLYNYIKNI
+68 
-81 EFKRWTTTKEFKEI
+81 
-95 LQEIQLK
+95 
-102 EILEMSFLEDD
+102 MSFLEDD

-124 EILEMIEYVTNKFY
+124 EILEMIEYITNKFY
-138 EKFEKAKIE
+138 EKFEKAKTE

-187 YGSLDN
+187 CGNLDN
-193 LRENIKI
+193 LRESIKI

-365 SFLDNLEIS
+365 SSLDDLEIS

-397 KEEEEESDDE
+397 KEEEEVEN
-407 EDTEDNK
+407 NK
-414 EVSEDINDETLEEI
+414 ENDLSEENEDINDETLEEI

-436 GIAKRIIT
+436 GIAKRIIV

-495 EIPEVSLICSYLDII
+495 EIPEVSIICSYLDII

-547 GQKENNFYESKKQKK
+547 GQKENNFYESILIYIEYIDEKAKENIQISLNEKMVYSKCKKLIEELNRLKK
-562 IFKYH
+562 LEEEKGLYKLLKDIIIESRILYST

>member
-1 MLYIQHIITTCMY
+1 
-14 YVKLCKKQNEKLL
+14 
-27 KTYNLGQI
+27 
-35 NTKTYEDKRQL
+35 
-46 IMSDENM
+46 
-53 FLDIVKICICILIGK
+53 
-68 DSTEKLYNYIKNI
+68 
-81 EFKRWTTTKEFKEI
+81 
-95 LQEIQLK
+95 
-102 EILEMSFLEDD
+102 MSFLEDD

-124 EILEMIEYVTNKFY
+124 EVLEMIEYITAKFY
-138 EKFEKAKIE
+138 EKFEKIKME

-164 YDKKEDLSKEV
+164 YDKKEEGISLRISKQN
-175 SKENTI
+175 ENNI
-181 IKIEEK
+181 IGKIVEK
-187 YGSLDN
+187 YEDLDN
-193 LRENIKI
+193 LRESIKI

-209 IYNEIFEIIQER
+209 IYSNIAEIIESG
-221 FLNYTELLN
+221 FTNYTESLN
-230 NKYVL
+230 NKYEL
-235 SDIAKAMKEDV
+235 SNIAKAMKEDV

-359 QENSDI
+359 LENSNI
-365 SFLDNLEIS
+365 SDLENLEIY
-374 SLSEEEIQDRIN
+374 SLSEENIRNKIE

-397 KEEEEESDDE
+397 KEEEEEKDERKNLEKNLESNLQNNIELASLGDDDNENYDNTDTDDE
-407 EDTEDNK
+407 
-414 EVSEDINDETLEEI
+414 ILEEI
-428 ESIEKEAI
+428 EGLEKEAI
-436 GIAKRIIT
+436 GITKRIIT
-444 LKEEYIRR
+444 LREEYKKI
-452 GKKLDYKDIVILLR
+452 GKRLEYKDIVILLR
-466 SVSNKAGRYQE
+466 SVNKRAGRYQE
-477 ILEKFGIPCYTDV
+477 ILEKFGIPCYTDT

-547 GQKENNFYESKKQKK
+547 GQKENNFYESILIYISYIEEKINKNEALKTAEKIVYSKCKKVIEELNRLKK
-562 IFKYH
+562 LEEEKGLYEVLKDIIIESRILYST

>member
-1 MLYIQHIITTCMY
+1 
-14 YVKLCKKQNEKLL
+14 
-27 KTYNLGQI
+27 
-35 NTKTYEDKRQL
+35 
-46 IMSDENM
+46 
-53 FLDIVKICICILIGK
+53 
-68 DSTEKLYNYIKNI
+68 
-81 EFKRWTTTKEFKEI
+81 
-95 LQEIQLK
+95 
-102 EILEMSFLEDD
+102 MSFLEDD

-124 EILEMIEYVTNKFY
+124 EILEMIEYITNKFY

-147 ENLLDYIDL
+147 QNLLDYIDL

-164 YDKKEDLSKEV
+164 YDKKEQDKEV
-175 SKENTI
+175 DR
-181 IKIEEK
+181 EEK
-187 YGSLDN
+187 LNNFNYSDYSDN
-193 LRENIKI
+193 SKNIIEKIVEKYQDLESLRESIKI

-221 FLNYTELLN
+221 FLNYTKLLN

-235 SDIAKAMKEDV
+235 SDIAKSMKEDV

-262 YIIRA
+262 YIVRA

-365 SFLDNLEIS
+365 SSLDNLEIS

-397 KEEEEESDDE
+397 KEEESDDV

-414 EVSEDINDETLEEI
+414 EENKNEQKKENALEKSEDINDETLEEI

-436 GIAKRIIT
+436 GIAKKIIT
-444 LKEEYIRR
+444 LKEEYIKR

-547 GQKENNFYESKKQKK
+547 GQKENNFYESILIYIDYIDEKAKENIQISLNEKMVYSKCKKLIEELNRLKK
-562 IFKYH
+562 LEEEKGLYEVLKDIIIESRILYST

>member
-1 MLYIQHIITTCMY
+1 
-14 YVKLCKKQNEKLL
+14 
-27 KTYNLGQI
+27 
-35 NTKTYEDKRQL
+35 
-46 IMSDENM
+46 
-53 FLDIVKICICILIGK
+53 
-68 DSTEKLYNYIKNI
+68 
-81 EFKRWTTTKEFKEI
+81 
-95 LQEIQLK
+95 
-102 EILEMSFLEDD
+102 MSFLEDD

-118 QTKKTK
+118 QTKKIK
-124 EILEMIEYVTNKFY
+124 EILEMIEYITNKFY
-138 EKFEKAKIE
+138 EKFEKAKTE

-164 YDKKEDLSKEV
+164 YDKKEQDNEV
-175 SKENTI
+175 DKD
-181 IKIEEK
+181 KEEK
-187 YGSLDN
+187 LDN
-193 LRENIKI
+193 LNYSDYSYNSNNITEKIGERYNDLEGLRESIKI

-235 SDIAKAMKEDV
+235 SDIAKSMKEDV

-280 QSIYGFRNS
+280 QSIYGFINS

-365 SFLDNLEIS
+365 SSLENLEIS

-397 KEEEEESDDE
+397 KEEEEESDDV
-407 EDTEDNK
+407 EDREDNK
-414 EVSEDINDETLEEI
+414 EENKNEQKKENALAEVSEDINDETLEEL

-466 SVSNKAGRYQE
+466 SVNNKAGRYQE

-547 GQKENNFYESKKQKK
+547 GVKENNFYESILIYIEYIDEKAKENIQISLNEKMVYSKCKKLIEELTRLKK
-562 IFKYH
+562 LEEEKGLYELLKDIIIESRILYST

>member
-1 MLYIQHIITTCMY
+1 
-14 YVKLCKKQNEKLL
+14 
-27 KTYNLGQI
+27 
-35 NTKTYEDKRQL
+35 
-46 IMSDENM
+46 
-53 FLDIVKICICILIGK
+53 
-68 DSTEKLYNYIKNI
+68 
-81 EFKRWTTTKEFKEI
+81 
-95 LQEIQLK
+95 
-102 EILEMSFLEDD
+102 MSFLEDD

-138 EKFEKAKIE
+138 EKFEKVKTE

-164 YDKKEDLSKEV
+164 YDKKEEDKEAD
-175 SKENTI
+175 KE
-181 IKIEEK
+181 KEEK
-187 YGSLDN
+187 LNDLNDLNYSDN
-193 LRENIKI
+193 SDNSNNIIEKIVEKYEDLNRLRESIKI

-209 IYNEIFEIIQER
+209 IYNDIFEIIQKE

-230 NKYVL
+230 NKYML
-235 SDIAKAMKEDV
+235 SNIAKSMKEDV

-359 QENSDI
+359 QGDSDK
-365 SFLDNLEIS
+365 SSLEDLEIA
-374 SLSEEEIQDRIN
+374 SLSEEEIKNRIN
-386 FFKPEILLINT
+386 FYKPEILMVNT
-397 KEEEEESDDE
+397 KEYEEKEYEEKLDENNDENDINIEKDEEEIRE
-407 EDTEDNK
+407 
-414 EVSEDINDETLEEI
+414 LEEI
-428 ESIEKEAI
+428 ESLEKEAI
-436 GIAKRIIT
+436 AISKRIIG
-444 LKEEYIRR
+444 LKKEYKEN
-452 GKKLDYKDIVILLR
+452 GKNLEYRDIVILLR

-547 GQKENNFYESKKQKK
+547 GAKENNFYESILIYITYIDEKRKENLQISLHEKMVYDKCKNLIEELERLKKLEEEKGLYEVLK
-562 IFKYH
+562 DIIIESRILYST

>member
-1 MLYIQHIITTCMY
+1 
-14 YVKLCKKQNEKLL
+14 
-27 KTYNLGQI
+27 
-35 NTKTYEDKRQL
+35 
-46 IMSDENM
+46 
-53 FLDIVKICICILIGK
+53 
-68 DSTEKLYNYIKNI
+68 
-81 EFKRWTTTKEFKEI
+81 
-95 LQEIQLK
+95 
-102 EILEMSFLEDD
+102 MSFLEDD

-138 EKFEKAKIE
+138 EKFEKAKTE

-164 YDKKEDLSKEV
+164 YDKKEEDKEKYKDLDKN
-175 SKENTI
+175 K
-181 IKIEEK
+181 EEK
-187 YGSLDN
+187 ESKKSNDLNNLNDSNNIIEKIVEKYKDLES
-193 LRENIKI
+193 LRESIKI

-209 IYNEIFEIIQER
+209 IYNDIFEIIQKE

-235 SDIAKAMKEDV
+235 SNIAKSMKEDV

-359 QENSDI
+359 QGDGDKSSLED
-365 SFLDNLEIS
+365 LEIY
-374 SLSEEEIQDRIN
+374 SLSEEEIKNRIN
-386 FFKPEILLINT
+386 FYKSEILMVNT
-397 KEEEEESDDE
+397 KESEEELDENNDENGIHIEKDE
-407 EDTEDNK
+407 EEIR
-414 EVSEDINDETLEEI
+414 ELEEI
-428 ESIEKEAI
+428 ESLEKEAI
-436 GIAKRIIT
+436 AISKRIIG
-444 LKEEYIRR
+444 LKNEYKEN
-452 GKKLDYKDIVILLR
+452 GKNLEYRDIVILLR

-547 GQKENNFYESKKQKK
+547 GAKENNFYESILIYITYIDEKRKENLQISLHEKMVYDKCKKLIEELERLKK
-562 IFKYH
+562 LEEEKGLYEVLKDIIIESRILYST

>member
-1 MLYIQHIITTCMY
+1 
-14 YVKLCKKQNEKLL
+14 
-27 KTYNLGQI
+27 
-35 NTKTYEDKRQL
+35 
-46 IMSDENM
+46 
-53 FLDIVKICICILIGK
+53 
-68 DSTEKLYNYIKNI
+68 
-81 EFKRWTTTKEFKEI
+81 
-95 LQEIQLK
+95 
-102 EILEMSFLEDD
+102 MSFLEDD

-124 EILEMIEYVTNKFY
+124 EVLEMIEYITAKFY
-138 EKFEKAKIE
+138 EKFEKIKME

-164 YDKKEDLSKEV
+164 YDKKEEEGISLRISKQN
-175 SKENTI
+175 ENNI
-181 IKIEEK
+181 IGKIVEK
-187 YGSLDN
+187 YEDLDN
-193 LRENIKI
+193 LRESIKI

-209 IYNEIFEIIQER
+209 IYNNIAEIIESE
-221 FLNYTELLN
+221 FANYSENLN
-230 NKYVL
+230 NKYEL
-235 SDIAKAMKEDV
+235 SNIAKAMKEDV

-359 QENSDI
+359 QENSNI
-365 SFLDNLEIS
+365 SDLENLEIY
-374 SLSEEEIQDRIN
+374 SLSEENIRNKIE

-397 KEEEEESDDE
+397 KEEEEEEEKDEGKNLEKNLESNLQNNIELASLGDDNENYDNTDTDDE
-407 EDTEDNK
+407 
-414 EVSEDINDETLEEI
+414 ILEEI
-428 ESIEKEAI
+428 EGLEKEAI
-436 GIAKRIIT
+436 GIAKRIIK
-444 LKEEYIRR
+444 LREEYKKI
-452 GKKLDYKDIVILLR
+452 GKRLEYKDIVILLR
-466 SVSNKAGRYQE
+466 SVNKRAGRYQE
-477 ILEKFGIPCYTDV
+477 ILEKFGIPCYTDT

-535 TRIKVVE
+535 TRIKVLE

-547 GQKENNFYESKKQKK
+547 GQKENNFYESILIYISYIEEKINKNEALKTAEKMVYSKCKKLVEELNRLKK
-562 IFKYH
+562 LEEEKGLYEVLKDIIIESRILYGT